1 MSEGAEIK
9 SVLPSRPI
17 EKLVGPIERFLHV
30 QSASGLV
37 LMACTVTALV
47 LANSRFAPAVQA
59 FWDQRLV
66 VSVGSIGLDYPLW
79 YWVND
84 GLMTLFFFVIGL
96 EIKREMVAGEL
107 SEAKNLVL
115 PVAAAAGGALVPV
128 LVFLLFLR
136 GGPGAR
142 AWAVP
147 MATDIAFVV
156 GCLSLLGDRVPR
168 GLKVFVLSLAI
179 VDDIFAVLVIAAFYS
194 SGLKL
199 IALVGA
205 GVGLGVVVALNR
217 LGVRAIS
224 VYVFVG
230 AISWLFM
237 LKSGIHPTVAGVA
250 LGLLTPASAWTPDG
264 SLQRVLS
271 AAADAVEAESDA
283 ARKKTLQTARF
294 AVREAVSPLDRLEAG
309 LHGWVAFLIMPVFAL
324 ANAGVAFRAET
335 LASPLALAVAAG
347 LVLGKPIGIVAGTL
361 LVVKAGWS
369 SLPEGTSA
377 RALVAAGALAG
388 IGFTMSL
395 FVASL
400 GLEGQLL
407 QEVKGGVL
415 VGSAVSMAVGLGLLY
430 LFLPKAPAS
439 SA

>member
-1 MSEGAEIK
+1 VS
-9 SVLPSRPI
+9 
-17 EKLVGPIERFLHV
+17 
-30 QSASGLV
+30 SA
-37 LMACTVTALV
+37 
-47 LANSRFAPAVQA
+47 NQ
-59 FWDQRLV
+59 
-66 VSVGSIGLDYPLW
+66 
-79 YWVND
+79 
-84 GLMTLFFFVIGL
+84 
-96 EIKREMVAGEL
+96 
-107 SEAKNLVL
+107 KNLVL
-115 PVAAAAGGALVPV
+115 PVAAAVGGALAPV

-179 VDDIFAVLVIAAFYS
+179 VDDILAVLVIAAFYS
-194 SGLKL
+194 SALKL
-199 IALVGA
+199 LALA
-205 GVGLGVVVALNR
+205 CAAVGLGVVVVLKR

-230 AISWLFM
+230 VIDWLLM
-237 LKSGIHPTVAGVA
+237 LKSGLHPTVAGVA
-250 LGLLTPASAWTPDG
+250 LGLLTPAYAWTPDH
-264 SLQRVLS
+264 SLSQALS
-271 AAADAVEAESDA
+271 AAVDVVEGETDVT
-283 ARKKTLQTARF
+283 RKKTLETARF
-294 AVREAVSPLDRLEAG
+294 AMREALSPLDRLEGA
-309 LHGWVAFLIMPVFAL
+309 LHSWVAFLIMPVFAL

-347 LVLGKPIGIVAGTL
+347 LVLGKPVGIVAGTL

-369 SLPEGTSA
+369 TLPEGTSA
-377 RALVAAGALAG
+377 RALVAAGVLAG

-415 VGSAVSMAVGLGLLY
+415 VGSAVSTYEVTG
-430 LFLPKAPAS
+430 S
-439 SA
+439 DREVVRSR